1 MNINVYKV
9 RRIVG
14 KILMHGLMITL
25 SFLVLMPL
33 LLGLSVS
40 LQTKDP
46 GVSSYPP
53 SFVPSTLYFGNYAD
67 AWRLGNL
74 GKTSPQLT
82 ARVLHCDAGQT
93 HHWRYQRLRL
103 SHS

>member
-40 LQTKDP
+40 LQTRTQ
-46 GVSSYPP
+46 VFSYPP

-74 GKTSPQLT
+74 GRLPQLT

-103 SHS
+103 FTL